1 MFVPSVVLILVGA
14 HSCPA
19 ANSWGQGC
27 LECLIWASKLFEFF
41 VRPSGGSS
49 SWSSS
54 SSSGSLINCST
65 ERSANCSTE
74 RSALDHPG
82 MPLRNGPLV
91 RRSLALFSALGYY
104 CLIENTIAVLIMNIV
119 LVGT

>member
-65 ERSANCSTE
+65 ERSA
-74 RSALDHPG
+74 LDHPG